1 MAELCQ
7 DDDEA
12 RKPALGSI
20 ELALSIA
27 RGPAISQPESVLNK
41 SVLRIGSKEVNQE
54 EGIEFPIRHSK
65 ATSKAMPMSLKKVI
79 ASELLPPSRVPK
91 SSYGAG
97 ASQSQSQAKPVPQT
111 ASAGIE
117 ADVTPFKRYTVMVPK
132 NKSEMGD
139 MDVDDI
145 PIDATKV
152 LETQD
157 DGTKEEIEYEE
168 REVEEENLVKA
179 YKFGKTWVPM
189 PKDIFPDMETDAGMD
204 VLGFMKASGVSR
216 HTRGTIFIVT
226 DLINRGLLSCVD
238 TRRWVRSASSGPSQT
253 TTTLRSRS
261 RPWFKL
267 CYKRTS

>member
-12 RKPALGSI
+12 KKPALGSI

-41 SVLRIGSKEVNQE
+41 SVLRIGSKELNQE
-54 EGIEFPIRHSK
+54 EGIEFLVRHSK

-79 ASELLPPSRVPK
+79 ASELLSPNRIPK

-97 ASQSQSQAKPVPQT
+97 PSQSQSQAKPVPQT

-117 ADVTPFKRYTVMVPK
+117 ADVTPFKRYTVLVPK
-132 NKSEMGD
+132 TETEMRN
-139 MDVDDI
+139 MDEDDI
-145 PIDATKV
+145 PMDATKV
-152 LETQD
+152 SDTQD
-157 DGTKEEIEYEE
+157 DGIKEEIEYEE

-204 VLGFMKASGVSR
+204 VLGFMKASGVSGHVR
-216 HTRGTIFIVT
+216 RTTSVMT
-226 DLINRGLLSCVD
+226 GL
-238 TRRWVRSASSGPSQT
+238 T
-253 TTTLRSRS
+253 TAVVLVA
-261 RPWFKL
+261 
-267 CYKRTS
+267 